1 MPNTAA
7 LPGIPE
13 VLSQLPRESM
23 ALIEGTQ
30 GQESGIAGDL
40 PTGKIST
47 DELATV
53 EGESEL
59 WYTLCQV
66 MGAPK
71 GNAGFC

>member
-1 MPNTAA
+1 
-7 LPGIPE
+7 
-13 VLSQLPRESM
+13 M

-30 GQESGIAGDL
+30 GQKSGIAGDL
-40 PTGKIST
+40 PAGKISV
-47 DELATV
+47 DELPTV
-53 EGESEL
+53 EGESQL